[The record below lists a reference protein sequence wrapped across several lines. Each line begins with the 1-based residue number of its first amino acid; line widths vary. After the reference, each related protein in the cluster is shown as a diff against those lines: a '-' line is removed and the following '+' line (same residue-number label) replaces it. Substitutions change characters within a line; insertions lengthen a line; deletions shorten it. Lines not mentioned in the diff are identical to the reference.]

1 MAFLDLSSTNTS
13 SGGGFVGAPQLQ
25 AGTHLVT
32 LTTLKY
38 VPKCDKA
45 LAEFASGNGD
55 VYQEWLGS
63 STEGQT
69 KRLGAFLSRLCA
81 LCSLAHSLK
90 FDTMAD
96 FDKLGQLL
104 VNTKT
109 EFRIVLHD
117 ETWEGQTR
125 VRFDGF
131 FDHCILPGVEEE
143 EAF

>member
-1 MAFLDLSSTNTS
+1 MAFLDLSSS
-13 SGGGFVGAPQLQ
+13 SAPGGFVGSPQIQ

-38 VPKCDKA
+38 VAKCDKA
-45 LAEFASGNGD
+45 LAEFTDEHGD
-55 VYQEWLGS
+55 VYQEWLGA

-69 KRLGAFLSRLCA
+69 KRMGAFLSRLCA
-81 LCSLAHSLK
+81 LCSVSHPLK
-90 FDTMAD
+90 FDAMAD
-96 FDKLGQLL
+96 FDKLGLTL
-104 VNTKT
+104 VGKKT
-109 EFRIVLHD
+109 PLRIVLHD

-143 EAF
+143 GAF